1 MLDTTGSMGGLLEG
15 AKTKIWAIANGI
27 ATGEDAPQLKM
38 ALVGYR
44 DISDDYVTTTTEL
57 TDDLDAVFADLM
69 GFTASGGGDGPE
81 SVNEALRV
89 AINELGWSEDSDVLR
104 IVYLVGDAPP
114 HMDYEQDVLYP
125 VTCELAARKRIII
138 NTIQCGS
145 NGRTTPIWQ
154 EIARSAEGEYF
165 QIDQSGGMMA
175 VATPFDEELNVL
187 SGELDATLIG
197 YGDEAAQDEFEAKRE
212 LSDMLAE
219 AAAPTA
225 AADRAA
231 FKAGEGGAATL
242 GRDLIQDIADGR
254 VDLDEIEE
262 DELPE
267 EMQTMNAPE
276 RRAYVEQQRARRNE
290 VKQQILELNKQ
301 RQDFLKDQTL
311 DQDDAFDQKVL
322 ESYRRQAAER
332 GVIREKPSED
342 QPEAEEKKEK

>member
-1 MLDTTGSMGGLLEG
+1 M
-15 AKTKIWAIANGI
+15 
-27 ATGEDAPQLKM
+27 
-38 ALVGYR
+38 
-44 DISDDYVTTTTEL
+44 
-57 TDDLDAVFADLM
+57 
-69 GFTASGGGDGPE
+69 
-81 SVNEALRV
+81 
-89 AINELGWSEDSDVLR
+89 
-104 IVYLVGDAPP
+104 
-114 HMDYEQDVLYP
+114 
-125 VTCELAARKRIII
+125 
-138 NTIQCGS
+138 
-145 NGRTTPIWQ
+145 
-154 EIARSAEGEYF
+154 
-165 QIDQSGGMMA
+165 
-175 VATPFDEELNVL
+175 
-187 SGELDATLIG
+187 
-197 YGDEAAQDEFEAKRE
+197 
-212 LSDMLAE
+212 
-219 AAAPTA
+219 PTSA

-322 ESYRRQAAER
+322 ESYRRQAVER

-342 QPEAEEKKEK
+342 HPEAEEKKEK